1 VISLNPLGDKIPF
14 KVILSPTKYICGG
27 CMADQAK
34 NNDSS
39 NNDESSNVEIC
50 DFGSAPE
57 HKRAGYKSSGLIVTG
72 TDDEVI
78 KLFRLSGDV
87 RLIKSCSLNE
97 SEEHQYFVMFKD

>member
-1 VISLNPLGDKIPF
+1 
-14 KVILSPTKYICGG
+14 
-27 CMADQAK
+27 MAEQAK

-39 NNDESSNVEIC
+39 NVDIC

-57 HKRAGYKSSGLIVTG
+57 HKRAGYKSSGLVVTG
-72 TDDEVI
+72 TDNEVI

-97 SEEHQYFVMFKD
+97 SEKHQ

>member
-1 VISLNPLGDKIPF
+1 
-14 KVILSPTKYICGG
+14 
-27 CMADQAK
+27 MADQAK
-34 NNDSS
+34 NND
-39 NNDESSNVEIC
+39 SSNVEIC